1 MSNRC
6 GAGVSSI
13 RLDGWAVADL
23 GFDETFCRLWVLY
36 FAYFEAGFRARYC
49 DVWQVGIRRNP

>member
-1 MSNRC
+1 
-6 GAGVSSI
+6 
-13 RLDGWAVADL
+13 VADL